1 MEPAPALAMGWR
13 HNAKTRRAA
22 FHSRRK
28 QGQVWKPALHL
39 MRFMLPLIGWTN
51 FHRNAYTT
59 LRSPRVMLRLSR
71 FQTLLVA
78 LRHRCDACP
87 KARRTSVAPRHRR
100 DACPKARRTSVAP
113 RHRCD
118 ACPKARRTSARQHRT
133 EPHPADPPFCVYG
146 PNRYNIHNL
155 QDTRMLA
162 VRRCTA
168 DIAACVTHQEGQK

>member
-1 MEPAPALAMGWR
+1 LRSVVHLFRWKLRDPGY
-13 HNAKTRRAA
+13 RR
-22 FHSRRK
+22 RV
-28 QGQVWKPALHL
+28 QVWNQPLRSQWVGGTTPKHVGRLSIAAGNRGRYGNLPYL

-78 LRHRCDACP
+78 
-87 KARRTSVAPRHRR
+87 PRHRR
-100 DACPKARRTSVAP
+100 N
-113 RHRCD
+113 

-133 EPHPADPPFCVYG
+133 EPHPADPPFCAYG

-168 DIAACVTHQEGQK
+168 DIAACITHQEGQK